1 MTETIPKEHLF
12 YKEGGKFNEELTK
25 VRKTVSKS
33 FENLPFS
40 EKVAFLKKNVPPLK
54 VCNFE
59 KAAVIFRTKISL
71 SQSYLHSAFYF
82 FNRLPKFRETESSC
96 SSKTQNK

>member
-1 MTETIPKEHLF
+1 MTESIPKEHLF

-54 VCNFE
+54 VRTYYRKCFYV
-59 KAAVIFRTKISL
+59 KFRHNIGVMSEITTKIGPHKSIKTPSNSIL
-71 SQSYLHSAFYF
+71 YG
-82 FNRLPKFRETESSC
+82 NIDLP
-96 SSKTQNK
+96 